1 MRVQVKDEVS
11 LLGFW
16 SLKGKDP
23 QHAWS
28 FINSNRLLQSGLFI
42 IRRQRRR
49 CQPLRD
55 GQRGVVRRRNLFC
68 FVIRKSLEREKTKKK
83 FLLIISQKSAVTRFQ
98 KRRLFLEMRIS
109 VDFQKAHR
117 LNLIRVKR
125 SSGGDNIDHG
135 GGGGTDIAEPVPGD
149 KHKGR
154 ARREKIV
161 VSWPSVPFK
170 EWAADRISD
179 RCCFPVHAVSIL
191 SECCGIH
198 LVLIS
203 FCLS

>member
-1 MRVQVKDEVS
+1 
-11 LLGFW
+11 
-16 SLKGKDP
+16 
-23 QHAWS
+23 
-28 FINSNRLLQSGLFI
+28 
-42 IRRQRRR
+42 
-49 CQPLRD
+49 
-55 GQRGVVRRRNLFC
+55 
-68 FVIRKSLEREKTKKK
+68 
-83 FLLIISQKSAVTRFQ
+83 
-98 KRRLFLEMRIS
+98 MRIS

-135 GGGGTDIAEPVPGD
+135 EGGGGGGKRERRGGGE
-149 KHKGR
+149 KRKGG
-154 ARREKIV
+154 REKIV